1 MSGRGLLAVAAIA
14 LVGCVGSTPPA
25 PTRSTT
31 TITSAS
37 LGGGEGVDRDV
48 ALARAER
55 RLVVAA
61 REIGVL
67 QRGLTRQRPESVRA
81 ERELLRRA
89 EDERA
94 ALERDVSRLST
105 TSPTAAEQDAI
116 EARLDELERMLDQ
129 ARK

>member
-1 MSGRGLLAVAAIA
+1 M
-14 LVGCVGSTPPA
+14 
-25 PTRSTT
+25 
-31 TITSAS
+31 
-37 LGGGEGVDRDV
+37 
-48 ALARAER
+48 
-55 RLVVAA
+55 VAA

-67 QRGLTRQRPESVRA
+67 ERGLSRQRPEVVRS

-94 ALERDVSRLST
+94 ALERDVSRLSSSSS
-105 TSPTAAEQDAI
+105 TSSMTWSPAEQDAI